1 MTLEEKK
8 ALIDE
13 VGEGAAKKLEAVIE
27 SHNQKMASV
36 NAEAVKN
43 KGVTEQELALIK
55 ESHAEA
61 QAKMEEIAKAQGKAL
76 ADIQNAIQT
85 SGAIKGDSI
94 KELLLKSESKIR
106 EVYKQGNGNIQF
118 EILSNKKGEIFMKP
132 YDATKAAY
140 SHATIDDVDN
150 GANVAS
156 ISQSLD
162 ASSILRMGGDA
173 EIFTQFR
180 NTPYI
185 FDLTNT
191 TTVNSKTAIWLNE
204 KPMEGGATAVI
215 EGATKPPSQYFYEL
229 KSDPYKK
236 QATLLTFTEEYDMD
250 FYRLE
255 QQAITSAK
263 TDLTNLINAAILTRL
278 FSAATAFNIGATFGP
293 LINKATPND
302 FDAIAAMA
310 AQADSATF
318 GSAKANAVL
327 MSTLKKYAIGLTT
340 DEMGAWLN
348 SPEVIRNLSYVGN
361 AGVPIDDVIVGD
373 FKQYNVLLRGGII
386 MKVGYNG
393 TNFAENKFSVVLEQY
408 YFDYIS
414 SIRTAALVK
423 GQTFATVK
431 AAIATP

>member
-1 MTLEEKK
+1 
-8 ALIDE
+8 
-13 VGEGAAKKLEAVIE
+13 
-27 SHNQKMASV
+27 
-36 NAEAVKN
+36 
-43 KGVTEQELALIK
+43 
-55 ESHAEA
+55 
-61 QAKMEEIAKAQGKAL
+61 
-76 ADIQNAIQT
+76 
-85 SGAIKGDSI
+85 
-94 KELLLKSESKIR
+94 
-106 EVYKQGNGNIQF
+106 
-118 EILSNKKGEIFMKP
+118 
-132 YDATKAAY
+132 
-140 SHATIDDVDN
+140 
-150 GANVAS
+150 
-156 ISQSLD
+156 
-162 ASSILRMGGDA
+162 MGGDA

-204 KPMEGGATAVI
+204 KPMEGGSTAVT
-215 EGATKPPSQYFYEL
+215 EGGTKPPSQYFYEL

-293 LINKATPND
+293 LINKANPND

-348 SPEVIRNLSYVGN
+348 SPEVIRNLAYVGN

-431 AAIATP
+431 TAITTA